1 MKKEKLSDIIIGVL
15 PTIGGLSILSSI
27 GWVIKGDDIWFSR
40 WVFGIFCLISYAL
53 LKKISK

>member
-40 WVFGIFCLISYAL
+40 
-53 LKKISK
+53 